1 MATVALI
8 GGTHI
13 HTPGFV
19 QKMAEADDITVKY
32 VFDDDAETAKRR
44 QDVCGGQVIDT
55 IDPAL
60 EDQDVDAAVICS
72 ETVKHKALV
81 ERCAAA
87 GKHLFVEKPLGMG
100 AADAYAMADAIE
112 QAGVKFQTGFFNR
125 GRPPV
130 RFLRDA
136 VQSGKLGKV
145 TRIRVS
151 NCHHGAIGGW
161 FDTEWRWMADLEQ
174 AGCGAFGDL
183 GAHVL
188 DLMLWIM
195 DGDAVEGCTGV
206 IGSAIDKYGCDEFG
220 EGVVRCNSGAAG
232 VVAGGWVDRAN
243 PNFLELSATE
253 GHAAIGIHGLLL
265 ASPNFDDA
273 DGHHPYELP
282 DEAWPHAFDLFL
294 DALRGKD
301 VPLVGAREAAYRSAV
316 MEAIYQGAEQRKWV
330 APRAK

>member
-1 MATVALI
+1 MPTVALI

-19 QKMAEADDITVKY
+19 QKMAEAEDITVKY
-32 VFDDDAETAKRR
+32 VFDDDADTAKRR
-44 QDVCGGQVIDT
+44 QEVCGGRIIDT

-60 EDQDVDAAVICS
+60 EDNGVEAAVICS

-100 AADAYAMADAIE
+100 AEDAYAMAEAIE
-112 QAGVKFQTGFFNR
+112 KAGVKFQTGFFNR

-130 RFLRDA
+130 RFIRDA

-206 IGSAIDKYGCDEFG
+206 IGKALDKYGCDEFG
-220 EGVVRCNSGAAG
+220 EGLVRFRSGAAG

-253 GHAAIGIHGLLL
+253 GHAAIGIHGFLL

-273 DGHHPYELP
+273 DGHHPYELSE
-282 DEAWPHAFDLFL
+282 EAWPHAFDMFL

-316 MEAIYQGAEQRKWV
+316 MEAIYQGVEQQKWI

>member
-19 QKMAEADDITVKY
+19 QKMAEADDIDVKY
-32 VFDDDAETAKRR
+32 VFDDDADTAKRR
-44 QDVCGGQVIDT
+44 AEVCGGQVIDT
-55 IDPAL
+55 PDPAL
-60 EDQDVDAAVICS
+60 DDKGVEAAVICS
-72 ETVKHKALV
+72 ETAKHLDLVK
-81 ERCAAA
+81 RCAAA

-100 AADAYAMADAIE
+100 AKDAYEMAEVIG

-130 RFLRDA
+130 RFIRDA

-161 FDTEWRWMADLEQ
+161 FDTEWRWMADVEQ

-195 DGDAVEGCTGV
+195 EGDAVEGCTGV
-206 IGSAIDKYGCDEFG
+206 IGTAIDKYGCDEFG
-220 EGVVRCNSGAAG
+220 EGLVRFESGAAG

-243 PNFLELSATE
+243 PNFLEVSGTE
-253 GHAAIGIHGLLL
+253 GHASIGIHGFHL
-265 ASPNFDDA
+265 ASPNFDQA
-273 DGHHPYELP
+273 DGKTNYELKE
-282 DEAWPHAFDLFL
+282 EAWTHAFDLFL
-294 DALRGKD
+294 DALRGRD
-301 VPLVGAREAAYRSAV
+301 VPLVGVREAAYRSAV
-316 MEAIYQGAEQRKWV
+316 MEAIYRGAEQQSWV
-330 APRAK
+330 TPTAG